1 MYAPTKHNRV
11 LFVDDEEAV
20 RSSWNRYLQQKGFEV
35 VTAADG
41 QRAVNALNT
50 EPVDVVISDLRMPG
64 LDGLELLAWVHDKK
78 PDTKFILLT
87 GYGNEEIERKAREL
101 GAFEY
106 LNKPISPEALSLM
119 LTGALVQKAA
129 EEKKARAAAAV
140 AVAVPLEVEAR
151 PIELVVPEVKPAAR
165 KTLVQTVGGLV
176 LAPIVGLMFVI
187 ALPVIGFGMLF
198 KVGLEALR
206 KK

>member
-1 MYAPTKHNRV
+1 MYAPIKNRV
-11 LFVDDEEAV
+11 MVVDDEATV
-20 RSSWNRYLQQKGFEV
+20 RDSWNRYLTQSGFEV
-35 VTAADG
+35 VTAEDG
-41 QRAVNALNT
+41 KTAVTELNKK
-50 EPVDVVISDLRMPG
+50 PVDVVISDLRMPG
-64 LDGLELLAWVHDKK
+64 IDGLQLLEWVHDKK
-78 PDTKFILLT
+78 PDTPFILLT
-87 GYGNEEIERKAREL
+87 GYGNEEVERKAKDL
-101 GAFEY
+101 GAYGY

-119 LTGALVQKAA
+119 LTGALVQKKA
-129 EEKKARAAAAV
+129 EEKQAKAAAAAV
-140 AVAVPLEVEAR
+140 AEALPLEVEAR
-151 PIELVVPEVKPAAR
+151 PIELVVPEVKPAVR

>member
-1 MYAPTKHNRV
+1 MYAPIKNRV
-11 LFVDDEEAV
+11 MVVDDEATV
-20 RSSWNRYLQQKGFEV
+20 RDSWNRYLTQSGFEV
-35 VTAADG
+35 VTAEDG
-41 QRAVNALNT
+41 NSAVSELSKK
-50 EPVDVVISDLRMPG
+50 PVDVVISDLRMPG
-64 LDGLELLAWVHDKK
+64 IDGLQLLEWVHDKK
-78 PDTKFILLT
+78 PDTPFILLT
-87 GYGNEEIERKAREL
+87 GYGNEEVERKAKDL
-101 GAFEY
+101 GAYGY

-140 AVAVPLEVEAR
+140 AEAVPLEVEAR
-151 PIELVVPEVKPAAR
+151 PIELVVPEVKPTAR

>member
-1 MYAPTKHNRV
+1 MYAPIKNRV
-11 LFVDDEEAV
+11 MVVDDEATV
-20 RSSWNRYLQQKGFEV
+20 RDSWNRYLTQSGFEV
-35 VTAADG
+35 VTAEDG
-41 QRAVNALNT
+41 KTAVSELSKK
-50 EPVDVVISDLRMPG
+50 PVDVVISDLRMPG
-64 LDGLELLAWVHDKK
+64 IDGLQLLEWVHDRK
-78 PDTKFILLT
+78 PDTPFILLT
-87 GYGNEEIERKAREL
+87 GYGNEEVERKAKDL
-101 GAFEY
+101 GAYGY

-129 EEKKARAAAAV
+129 EEKKAKAMAAV
-140 AVAVPLEVEAR
+140 AEALPLEAEAR
-151 PIELVVPEVKPAAR
+151 PLELVVPEVKPAAR
-165 KTLVQTVGGLV
+165 KTLVQTAGGLV